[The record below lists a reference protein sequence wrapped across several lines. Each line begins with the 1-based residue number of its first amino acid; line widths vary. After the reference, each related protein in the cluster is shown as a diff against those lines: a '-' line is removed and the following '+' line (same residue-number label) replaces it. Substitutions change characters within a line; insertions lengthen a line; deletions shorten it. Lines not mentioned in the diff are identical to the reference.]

1 MNKINITKE
10 IVKRKA
16 KLTVNLKEWVQ
27 YLEKFKVDETTSYKY
42 NSQTRTRY
50 KIKSALLYVCDIQS
64 YSWLY
69 DTKYMKT
76 GIYEVPIGLQIKQL
90 ETILIK
96 IYVWASRITTTK
108 LTKASVKKFIKEVEE
123 SGN

>member
-10 IVKRKA
+10 IVKRKT

-27 YLEKFKVDETTSYKY
+27 YLEKFKVDETTNYKY

-69 DTKYMKT
+69 DTEYMKT
-76 GIYEVPIGLQIKQL
+76 GIYEVPVGLQIKQL
-90 ETILIK
+90 ETVLIK
-96 IYVWASRITTTK
+96 IYVWASRITATK
-108 LTKASVKKFIKEVEE
+108 LTKASVKTFIKEVEE